1 MAKGKTDKSIFK
13 YVPVYPQAPI
23 DKKFH
28 YVEDGVL
35 KVNSKMFELVTD
47 PARLKEIFD
56 GWKGKQIAVD
66 TETTGLTF
74 FKDFIVGFSV
84 AVDKDYAIYVPI
96 RHQIRRT
103 DKVKEFL
110 VDKETGEVLLTKLG
124 RKRTHTVE
132 YYTDFDNPSNM
143 DPKIALDMLYDLMK
157 SSPMVIFFNA
167 EFDLTMLKNEGY
179 DAIKDKVR
187 TFDASIL
194 TYLYDAENRNWNNL
208 KACSQIVL
216 GRKPTKFLEA
226 LGGEANFR
234 YVDLAVGY
242 PYAAADA
249 ANTIGIYDV
258 LSPKVRVLLNKYKA
272 ITIDGCDKPYDVY
285 HRDNELIRAFT
296 DYYHHVN
303 LLINTKAAKE
313 YKEKAEKD
321 LAAIEKKI
329 YGYFNM
335 GNFNLNTGSKEFKTA
350 MVKKHIDTGLLTET
364 GNISYG
370 KKGIEEMSRKL
381 RTFKDILR
389 IFKDIDYKD
398 YKLNKRASANE
409 LKLAEIMVRYGKHQ
423 FKFIESVNYL
433 QHVKTIEGIPLDKHG
448 LFDELKLL
456 YRSEEEKLNILK
468 AIQKRSSLT
477 KALNSYIDKL
487 CSNET
492 CHMHYNLKG
501 TASGRL
507 SSGNGSKN
515 DKKKNHYFIDLN
527 AQNLTKPHSAFYR
540 AYRSDEDENILGWKF
555 DMVTEEYMHANK
567 DKEIIVEGSD
577 PASNIRNCIVAPKGR
592 YIASLDYS
600 AQEYR
605 VLAILSKDHKMIENF
620 KNGIDPHTA
629 TAWAIWG
636 EEHYDRQKRKKA
648 KGCVGDGTLISTTRG
663 QVAVD
668 KLLPTDKLIGV
679 DGKPQSYAMTD
690 YIGVLIDIEWS
701 NGLKSSFTPNHP
713 VQVWDGTKIRW
724 KAVSCLT
731 KEDEVISYVGNYN
744 QKHEDD
750 IRDFSD
756 KVILRNNK
764 SVVKKFNTNTHE
776 FAYLAGLYLGDGTIN
791 LKENGS
797 CHEVRLCADNNIL
810 DYVMN
815 CALKIGLNVSS
826 VRPVGINKR
835 TNELRICNK
844 AYAELMNSLFGRTKS
859 KCCDKGLL
867 SIWGKS
873 ELQHFLAGLV
883 DSDGTTAFSGYV
895 VISNTVDEVIHAVVR
910 AANAVGIKCHVD
922 KKTATLNGKRYN
934 YKDVTLY
941 DLGENILPIQ
951 NKNRVPS
958 NKGKSR
964 RGTWSVSSEYR
975 ELLRKTICNGVSN
988 SSLHDLR
995 VCVRNIADGYS
1006 KLNKNNLD
1014 MLEKYGFEQPI
1025 KANMQCVKPLSFTKK
1040 TGHVNVIE
1048 TENHTYIADGV
1059 GSHNCNF
1066 LMNYCGGPRTLA
1078 ENLDI
1083 PFEEAVD
1090 IINKYEKAYSE
1101 CIAWKKHEQKIAG
1114 EKQDW
1119 VAVTPFGRPR
1129 QFKSVILSSHN
1140 IKNGAYEFAGIPA
1153 EERVYKSNAMIKAVE
1168 RKIISHLI
1176 QGTCGDICRWDL
1188 IRLYRRFF
1196 KNRDEHIDF
1205 YSTVHDEIN
1214 FAIDK
1219 EYVIDYVR
1227 EIDDIMT
1234 IRNLSKELPIVTSI
1248 DLGYTLGVL
1257 FPFEWEDET
1266 RTNLIPMR
1274 V

>member
-143 DPKIALDMLYDLMK
+143 DTKIALDMLYDLMK

-389 IFKDIDYKD
+389 TFKDIDYKD

-540 AYRSDEDENILGWKF
+540 AYRSDEDGNILGWKF

-679 DGKPQSYAMTD
+679 DGKLQSYAMTD
-690 YIGVLIDIEWS
+690 YIGDLIDIEWS

-731 KEDEVISYVGNYN
+731 KEDEVISYVGMYT
-744 QKHEDD
+744 Q
-750 IRDFSD
+750 
-756 KVILRNNK
+756 
-764 SVVKKFNTNTHE
+764 
-776 FAYLAGLYLGDGTIN
+776 Y
-791 LKENGS
+791 
-797 CHEVRLCADNNIL
+797 
-810 DYVMN
+810 
-815 CALKIGLNVSS
+815 
-826 VRPVGINKR
+826 
-835 TNELRICNK
+835 
-844 AYAELMNSLFGRTKS
+844 
-859 KCCDKGLL
+859 
-867 SIWGKS
+867 
-873 ELQHFLAGLV
+873 
-883 DSDGTTAFSGYV
+883 
-895 VISNTVDEVIHAVVR
+895 
-910 AANAVGIKCHVD
+910 
-922 KKTATLNGKRYN
+922 
-934 YKDVTLY
+934 
-941 DLGENILPIQ
+941 
-951 NKNRVPS
+951 
-958 NKGKSR
+958 
-964 RGTWSVSSEYR
+964 
-975 ELLRKTICNGVSN
+975 
-988 SSLHDLR
+988 
-995 VCVRNIADGYS
+995 
-1006 KLNKNNLD
+1006 
-1014 MLEKYGFEQPI
+1014 
-1025 KANMQCVKPLSFTKK
+1025 VKPLSFTKK